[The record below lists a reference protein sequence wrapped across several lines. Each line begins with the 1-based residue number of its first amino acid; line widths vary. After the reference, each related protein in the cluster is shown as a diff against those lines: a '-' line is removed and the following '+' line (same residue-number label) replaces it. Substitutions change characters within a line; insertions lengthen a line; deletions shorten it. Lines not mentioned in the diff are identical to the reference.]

1 MQIKELL
8 LDKRVIRRALDK
20 GLLNKAQYQKM
31 LDELPDVSHKV
42 AQKDAHAAQATSQGA
57 SSYDDSLDD
66 DDLDDDDL
74 DDEGEDQAS

>member
-8 LDKRVIRRALDK
+8 LDKRVVRRALDK

-42 AQKDAHAAQATSQGA
+42 AQKDAHVAQDTSV
-57 SSYDDSLDD
+57 SSVDDGIDD
-66 DDLDDDDL
+66 DDDEL
-74 DDEGEDQAS
+74 DDEGDDEGEA